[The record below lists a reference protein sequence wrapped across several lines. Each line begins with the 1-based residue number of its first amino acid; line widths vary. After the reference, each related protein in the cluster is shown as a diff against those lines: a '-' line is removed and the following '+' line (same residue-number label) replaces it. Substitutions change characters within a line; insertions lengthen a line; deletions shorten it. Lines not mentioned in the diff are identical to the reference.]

1 MKPLSRIGFF
11 VVVGGT
17 AAAVHLGVVVLLV
30 SHAGLAP
37 VAANVGGWL
46 VAFCVSFLGQWQL
59 TFRSQAAPPL
69 RALRRFLLLSAA
81 GFALN
86 EAAFA
91 LLLHL
96 SSLPY
101 PVVLAM
107 VIAGVA
113 VMTYLLSLRW
123 AFVGNPRG

>member
-1 MKPLSRIGFF
+1 MKNLSRVGSFI
-11 VVVGGT
+11 VVGGA

-30 SHAGLAP
+30 SRSGLAP
-37 VAANVGGWL
+37 LAANIGGWL

-81 GFALN
+81 GFVAN
-86 EAAFA
+86 ETAFA
-91 LLLHL
+91 MLLQVSL
-96 SSLPY
+96 LPY
-101 PVVLAM
+101 PAALAI

-123 AFVGNPRG
+123 AFVGGARG